1 MNLKTYFKS
10 RYFII
15 PLLILLAF
23 AVFNSYC
30 YFNCAYQDY
39 NYYINNYTKVTFNQF
54 LPLLGFNR
62 FSFFTNFFLYNYT
75 GDIFSFL
82 IPGIVVYSGISLTND
97 KLNGST
103 LKDTL
108 LRKDYKKMMIKE
120 LFGSYIKAYLP
131 FFITMIIVL
140 IVGCVFFPTT
150 TYYIESNGHRYD
162 VFKGVFAN
170 PYIDIAFAFLWMFL
184 YCIIEV
190 NFSYIVMYK
199 VKNIYGNIIV
209 TLVTM
214 IASLYIS
221 GTFISTHLSPFL
233 FVDFNQYFDN
243 TISSIFYIVLTS
255 IPLYFLYRNKE
266 RVVRNFE

>member
-30 YFNCAYQDY
+30 YFNWAYQDY
-39 NYYINNYTKVTFNQF
+39 NFHINRYGIISFEDF
-54 LPLLGFNR
+54 LPLRGFNR

-75 GDIFSFL
+75 GDIFTFL

-97 KLNGST
+97 KLNGSA

-131 FFITMIIVL
+131 LFITMTIVL

-150 TYYIESNGHRYD
+150 TYYIESSGHRYD

-170 PYIDIAFAFLWMFL
+170 PYIDIALMFLWVFL
-184 YCIIEV
+184 FCIIEV

-209 TLVTM
+209 TFIMTFGIMYIAGNLV
-214 IASLYIS
+214 SQDLN
-221 GTFISTHLSPFL
+221 PFL
-233 FVDFNQYFDN
+233 ICYLTQHFDN

>member
-30 YFNCAYQDY
+30 YFNWAYQDY
-39 NYYINNYTKVTFNQF
+39 NFHINRYGIISFEDF
-54 LPLLGFNR
+54 LPLRGFNR

-75 GDIFSFL
+75 GYIFTFL
-82 IPGIVVYSGISLTND
+82 IPGIVVYIGISLIND
-97 KLNGST
+97 KLNGSA

-120 LFGSYIKAYLP
+120 LLGSYIKAYLP
-131 FFITMIIVL
+131 LFITMIIVL

-150 TYYIESNGHRYD
+150 TYYIEGSGFRYD

-170 PYIDIAFAFLWMFL
+170 PYIDIAFAFIWMFL
-184 YCIIEV
+184 YCILEV
-190 NFSYIVMYK
+190 NFSYIDMYT
-199 VKNIYGNIIV
+199 VKNIYGNSIV
-209 TLVTM
+209 TLITM
-214 IASLYIS
+214 LATLYV
-221 GTFISTHLSPFL
+221 PA
-233 FVDFNQYFDN
+233 
-243 TISSIFYIVLTS
+243 
-255 IPLYFLYRNKE
+255 
-266 RVVRNFE
+266 